1 MIEAHRLYH
10 KRGDP
15 DSLRMEGNVVIDP
28 SAIVWTH
35 DEPSSLVTRGEGRIL
50 VGKEA
55 FLNCGVWIRAVK
67 LVKIGERCLIG
78 PRVMIMDNDAHE
90 LDGDHIA
97 GGAAAPIE
105 IEDCA
110 WIGAAAIILKGVTVG
125 QRAVVGAGSVVT
137 KDVPDDALV
146 AGNPAKLIKMLK

>member
-97 GGAAAPIE
+97 GAAAPIE